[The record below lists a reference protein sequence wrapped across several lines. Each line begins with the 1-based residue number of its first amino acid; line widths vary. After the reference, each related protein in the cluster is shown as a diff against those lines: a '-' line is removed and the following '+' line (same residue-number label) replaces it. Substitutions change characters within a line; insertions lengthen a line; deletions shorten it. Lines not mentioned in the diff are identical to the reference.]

1 MNRLNEASKS
11 RKKAGDVRGNST
23 MIQNDNEEH
32 EVIDLADEDDM
43 IMKMKILRQDQ
54 KERTLTS
61 QMRNVTGKAFSSTR
75 STRQIL
81 KEVKLRTRM
90 KYQSMIS

>member
-1 MNRLNEASKS
+1 
-11 RKKAGDVRGNST
+11 
-23 MIQNDNEEH
+23 
-32 EVIDLADEDDM
+32 
-43 IMKMKILRQDQ
+43 MKMKILRQDQ
-54 KERTLTS
+54 KDRTLTS